1 MLKLLL
7 TLVVLLMVG
16 GVTVVTAAYLRFSAE
31 IGSDVDRLLAA
42 ADRTPGP
49 IVTDAMLATLP
60 APAQRYFARAGVV
73 GKPIP
78 RTVRLTQ
85 KGRIR
90 SSSES
95 NWMELEAEEV
105 YSVTPPAFVWRTW
118 MPSAALPIAFGRDA
132 YLDGSGSILIKL
144 LALFPVA
151 DEHGD
156 ELRAAALMRLL
167 NEMAW
172 FPAAYLGRNVSIS
185 PVDDSAFTVTIAD
198 RGLTATGTLYV
209 DAEGRLVNFRA
220 RRFNTSTRSTETW
233 ETPMTAWGSF
243 EGLDLP
249 TAGSA
254 VWKLPTGDLSYIEL
268 EITGIGYDEGLP
280 K

>member
-7 TLVVLLMVG
+7 ALAVLLLVG
-16 GVTVVTAAYLRFSAE
+16 GVTIVTAAYLRFTAQ
-31 IGSDVDRLLAA
+31 IGSDVTGLLAA
-42 ADRTPGP
+42 AARAPGP
-49 IVTDAMLATLP
+49 IVTEAMLAALP
-60 APAQRYFARAGVV
+60 APAQRYFTRAGVV
-73 GKPIP
+73 GKSIP
-78 RTVRLTQ
+78 RTIRLTQ

-90 SSSES
+90 SSADAG
-95 NWMELEAEEV
+95 WMALEAEEV
-105 YSVTPPAFVWRTW
+105 YSVTPPALVWRTW

-132 YLDGSGSILIKL
+132 YLDGNGSILIKL

-156 ELRAAALMRLL
+156 ELRAAGLMRFL

-172 FPAAYLGRNVSIS
+172 FPAAYLGSNVSIA

-198 RGLTATGTLYV
+198 RGLTATSTLFV
-209 DAEGRLVNFRA
+209 DAEGKLVNFRA

-233 ETPMTAWGSF
+233 ETPMTAWDSF
-243 EGLDLP
+243 EGLNLP

-254 VWKLPTGDLSYIEL
+254 VWKLPTGDLDYIEL
-268 EITGIGYDEGLP
+268 EITGIAYDEGLT